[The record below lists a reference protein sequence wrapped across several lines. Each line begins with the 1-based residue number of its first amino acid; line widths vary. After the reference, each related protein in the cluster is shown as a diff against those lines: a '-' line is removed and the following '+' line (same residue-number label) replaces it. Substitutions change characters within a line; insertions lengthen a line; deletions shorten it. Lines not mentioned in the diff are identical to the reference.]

1 VQATDKT
8 NSPQILVLLGAPR
21 SGTTFVQRELSQYPG
36 VVTTTELHYFPQ
48 FASPQLRRFEQQ
60 IQSIEDL
67 GNGFDASGQMKDRV
81 ISLAAVIERSEFL
94 SFLRSPIDQLC
105 ERATREYEDTTVFMM
120 KNPTDAIFS
129 LDASSILPDAHWLN
143 VIRSPHDVVKSY
155 RSISK
160 DWGGKWAPRS
170 VVIGCFLWRM
180 CVLGALQ
187 LEDLPNFTTVIY
199 EETRKN
205 PGEVLSNA
213 LREIGL
219 SELAASEGRV
229 EAKWLTSS
237 LGERLHDESGPIEP
251 KTFGDGTVARPRL
264 SGLQTRIVTMLCRDL
279 MGRFGYLDEGER
291 TSLNP
296 VVGKFLQTVEYLY
309 NTKAHRDVKRSFSA
323 KATDIALI

>member
-1 VQATDKT
+1 MATQQD
-8 NSPQILVLLGAPR
+8 PEPIRILVLLGAPR
-21 SGTTFVQRELSQYPG
+21 SGTTFVQRELSHLQG
-36 VVTTTELHYFPQ
+36 VVTSTELQYFSN
-48 FASPQLRRFEQQ
+48 FASPSLRRFDQQ
-60 IQSIEDL
+60 LERLEKL
-67 GNGFDASGQMKDRV
+67 GGEFDRTGSMSDRV
-81 ISLAAVIERSEFL
+81 ISLGAVFERKEFL
-94 SFLRSPIDQLC
+94 SFLRNPIDQLC
-105 ERATREYEDTTVFMM
+105 ERTKLDDPEVRVFMM

-143 VIRSPHDVVKSY
+143 VVRSPHDVVKSY

-205 PGEVLSNA
+205 PKEVLSNA

-251 KTFGDGTVARPRL
+251 KTFGDGTVARPQL

-279 MGRFGYLDEGER
+279 MGQFGYLDEGER
-291 TSLNP
+291 TRLNP
-296 VVGKFLQTVEYLY
+296 VVGKFLQTVEHLY
-309 NTKAHRDVKRSFSA
+309 NRKAHRDVKRSFSA
-323 KATDIALI
+323 KATDIVLI